1 MLSNILFCNLT
12 SYYPY
17 KKIRERASKATENT
31 AVLVFSV
38 VGVGRI
44 TKWRRKS
51 LHAVVY
57 PVNCDK
63 NKYTF
68 FKHGAGAALYY
79 TAVFSRKILPKF
91 QDGRKVYW

>member
-1 MLSNILFCNLT
+1 MLSNILFCIFT

-17 KKIRERASKATENT
+17 RRIRKRASEATYT
-31 AVLVFSV
+31 AVVVFSI

-57 PVNCDK
+57 PVKCDK

-68 FKHGAGAALYY
+68 FKYGAAVY
-79 TAVFSRKILPKF
+79 TAVFPKNTAKIL
-91 QDGRKVYW
+91 G